1 MESKGMES
9 KVRNALSRW
18 QNVLIEAIAL
28 LVIGVSALL
37 TAEYFGFD
45 SPDPIVKV
53 RAAVYAFGVDGAFY
67 VCVQLARH
75 YLFTKR
81 NGWAFVFWLLWTIGL
96 GGFTYHNNLLFAAG
110 FWQLDGSALERAGV
124 TQGFELHLTA
134 IVPVA
139 IIVLMALIP
148 RRQAKDERTPEQI
161 RADSARELA
170 LIEAKSQART
180 ARAALAGKGLRGT
193 VGGFVGQALNV
204 EDRRTAQA
212 QEEAKRELRERR
224 REERRKMEQIARDQG
239 LNLMEI
245 DDLEQALRDRG
256 LWPLAKATT
265 AALDEATEEDEA
277 PEEPQETI
285 ISAPSTASGAV
296 PSWLDATAVAAFLE
310 ISRPTAKNWMEGDWK
325 GPYRIV
331 GCRNFETRRGNRTIM
346 IRKAPLKSVA
356 DVKKLLDA
364 ARHGKNGATPQGATQ
379 ALEQLN

>member
-1 MESKGMES
+1 MASQGMES

-96 GGFTYHNNLLFAAG
+96 GAFTYHNNLLFAAG

-170 LIEAKSQART
+170 LLEAKADARA

-204 EDRRTAQA
+204 EERRAAQA
-212 QEEAKRELRERR
+212 QEEAKREQRERR
-224 REERRKMEQIARDQG
+224 REERRQMEQIARDQG
-239 LNLMEI
+239 MDLMEI
-245 DDLEQALRDRG
+245 DDLETALRDRG
-256 LWPLAKATT
+256 LWPLPKAPTEAPVEAGEET
-265 AALDEATEEDEA
+265 AAEESQELLALPA
-277 PEEPQETI
+277 PA
-285 ISAPSTASGAV
+285 SASGAM

-310 ISRPTAKNWMEGDWK
+310 INRQTAKNWMEGDWK

-331 GCRNFETRRGNRTIM
+331 GCRNFQVNRGKRTIT

-364 ARHGKNGATPQGATQ
+364 ARHGKNGTTPQGATQ